1 MGIDTTDL
9 RLMVREVLREAMA
22 ARTPAATGP
31 QGVHIATDA
40 DLQAF
45 VASLAAPGAIEAVR
59 AGTMKFTLA
68 AVAATPAAA
77 IALARSNAPVAVALD
92 GVVSERKLTG
102 IAPGTRVKLA
112 AAAVVTPMAKD
123 IARRLGLT
131 FERIG

>member
-1 MGIDTTDL
+1 
-9 RLMVREVLREAMA
+9 
-22 ARTPAATGP
+22 
-31 QGVHIATDA
+31 
-40 DLQAF
+40 
-45 VASLAAPGAIEAVR
+45 
-59 AGTMKFTLA
+59 MKFTRA